1 MKKFVIAAIAL
12 FLGAMVFAQEQD
24 GKKAPQTRFSKEDV
38 EKFRQGARDRI
49 QSEHIAYLTSELE
62 LTPEE
67 AEKFWPVYNKAH
79 QEQMRNNQDYRKA
92 LKDLKTAVKE
102 GRSEAEIKAA
112 LETYNKAKNDQ
123 RNVLAD
129 YQKDFIKILGV
140 VKTAKL
146 YVAEDS
152 FRTRQI
158 HNLTGGKG
166 QPGGQPQGGYGKGQ
180 AGFKSQNG
188 KNEKGS
194 GMRIGPGPGPNQ
206 GKGPALIVIDG
217 KIYEGK
223 MTDVDAG
230 KMESVKIVTGKE
242 AMDKYGEKAKNG
254 VVEITTKK

>member
-12 FLGAMVFAQEQD
+12 FLGAMVFAQEQGD
-24 GKKAPQTRFSKEDV
+24 KKGPQTRFSKEDV

-102 GRSEAEIKAA
+102 GRTEAEIKAA

-166 QPGGQPQGGYGKGQ
+166 QPGVKPQGGYGKGQ
-180 AGFKSQNG
+180 DGFKPQNG